1 MLHRRYPACS
11 RVRRDGLQRRADAPP
26 LLRSSALFDLER
38 DVQHGCLLLA
48 RSPAERRVP
57 RDSTDPDAAARQ
69 SCHDAG
75 RARCPPRQSRARR
88 RLSTHCKAIR
98 VQRPRPRC
106 RRPAPS
112 RPTAPALLVSKPT
125 TSPVPARAGQRVTA
139 RVKVAR
145 SDTGDSPATL
155 TVRCPARLG
164 IRAANASVRSFAN
177 GRATCSW
184 RTPRSARGLSLSA
197 SVLVSYRG
205 VSARRGV
212 TVLLH

>member
-1 MLHRRYPACS
+1 MAELAHGLGQRRLRDAHRLALPERVLAVLHRRYPACS
-11 RVRRDGLQRRADAPP
+11 RVRRDGYSDGPTHHPYSDLRRFSISSEMYNTAACFWREV
-26 LLRSSALFDLER
+26 LRRGGFPAIRRILMRLR
-38 DVQHGCLLLA
+38 A
-48 RSPAERRVP
+48 SPA
-57 RDSTDPDAAARQ
+57 T
-69 SCHDAG
+69 
-75 RARCPPRQSRARR
+75 
-88 RLSTHCKAIR
+88 T
-98 VQRPRPRC
+98 
-106 RRPAPS
+106 PAE
-112 RPTAPALLVSKPT
+112 LVSKPT

-145 SDTGDSPATL
+145 SDTGDSPATV
-155 TVRCPARLG
+155 TVRCRARLG

-177 GRATCSW
+177 ERATCSW